1 MSGRVSVML
10 PMRLVSEANCREHWR
25 VVAKRKRG
33 QRQAVRIG
41 LLSTRMPSVAIPCTV
56 TLCRYSPRQLDSDNL
71 QSACKAVRDEIAA
84 WLGIDD
90 RSPLVTWVYQQAP
103 TKSLGLDARM
113 GDHILS
119 IIIEHTP

>member
-1 MSGRVSVML
+1 MSRVEVAIPL
-10 PMRLVSEANCREHWR
+10 RLVSEANSREHWR
-25 VVAKRKRG
+25 VVAKRKKA
-33 QRQAVRIG
+33 QRQAVLIALR
-41 LLSTRMPSVAIPCTV
+41 STRQPAVPIPCTV

-90 RSPLVTWVYQQAP
+90 RSPLVSWVYQQAP
-103 TKSLGLDARM
+103 IRTLGVGARM
-113 GDHILS
+113 GDHYLT